1 MKELLKKLLE
11 HKVAIYD
18 TETNEEI
25 KEDVTTVEDITS
37 GFDFYIEWNE
47 EKEIFELVDMQ
58 DEDSVRPLGATIY
71 EVLHELNQYTEY
83 FNDLEE
89 WESQFLD
96 YFKPEDL
103 TEEDRK
109 KLISRLNTLADSG
122 HIEKQNFEKMESEQL
137 LKL

>member
-11 HKVAIYD
+11 YKVAIYD
-18 TETNEEI
+18 TDTDEEI
-25 KEDVTTVEDITS
+25 RTETVEDITG

-47 EKEIFELVDMQ
+47 EKEIFELIDMQ
-58 DEDSVRPLGATIY
+58 DKDSVRPLGATIY

-109 KLISRLNTLADSG
+109 KLISRLNRLAESG
-122 HIEKQNFEKMESEQL
+122 HIEKQNFEKMENKQL